1 MSEENTRVGDQTV
14 KRALVCLFVLLYVP
28 YLFQQ
33 GYQRAGQSPGDFP
46 TLYWGAKIVFEEGR
60 SPYVDGAFDAVAE
73 REQRR
78 IFPYLYPPPSLLAFY
93 PFSLGTYDA
102 AKVQL
107 LVVSH
112 ICLLLILYL
121 LFLRIRPFDPPLNR
135 HGLATALM
143 IVYVLNYYPVADN
156 FAWGQI
162 NLMVLALV
170 CFAWLALKRGGHALS
185 VALPLSLA
193 VLLKTYPLLLLPLLV
208 IRKRYAA
215 AAWTLGLV
223 VLYGLISWWVLP
235 KGLWGD
241 WLANVAPTGGYGL
254 RPFNLPFIP
263 VEPWNHSLNGFM
275 LFVQDRM
282 PEVFGLPTRLMTRL
296 LTYLLAGAVG
306 AATLGLALWSARRG
320 QGERTLDADVSLF
333 LLMMFLVA
341 PLSWEHH
348 LVYVLPAAL
357 FAIHFLLTRP
367 TQLLTALGALAAL
380 FVITWEL
387 PRDDWF
393 PLHGVLGLSNAFKF
407 FGALGLWLFVAK
419 KMWDGLKDEGEGLPR
434 KDEVE
439 AVAIPSARQ
448 N

>member
-1 MSEENTRVGDQTV
+1 MTEVSTRVGESTF
-14 KRALVCLFVLLYVP
+14 KLALVCLFLFFYIP
-28 YLFQQ
+28 YLYQQ
-33 GYQRAGQSPGDFP
+33 GYRRAAEQPGDFP
-46 TLYWGAKIVFEEGR
+46 TLYWGAKMVFEEGR

-93 PFSLGTYDA
+93 PFSITNYDA
-102 AKVQL
+102 AKVWL

-112 ICLLLILYL
+112 VCLLVILYL
-121 LFLRIRPFDPPLNR
+121 FFFRIRPFDPPPNWR
-135 HGLATALM
+135 AFAAALM
-143 IVYVLNYYPVADN
+143 TVYVLNYYPIADN

-162 NLMVLALV
+162 NLIVLAFVLL
-170 CFAWLALKRGGHALS
+170 AWLALKRGGHPLS

-223 VLYGLISWWVLP
+223 ALYGLVSWWMLP
-235 KGLWGD
+235 KVLWGD

-263 VEPWNHSLNGFM
+263 VEPWNHSINGFM
-275 LFVQDRM
+275 LFVQDRV
-282 PEVFGLPTRLMTRL
+282 PDIFGLPTRLITKP
-296 LTYLLAGAVG
+296 LTYLCAGAVG
-306 AATLGLALWSARRG
+306 VVTVGLALLSARKG

-348 LVYVLPAAL
+348 LVYALPAAL
-357 FAIHFLLTRP
+357 FAIHFLLTGRTRP
-367 TQLLTALGALAAL
+367 LAALGALAAL
-380 FVITWEL
+380 FVIAWEL

-393 PLHGVLGLSNAFKF
+393 QLQGVLGLSNAFKF
-407 FGALGLWLFVAK
+407 FGALGLWLFVAGR
-419 KMWDGLKDEGEGLPR
+419 MWDGLREN
-434 KDEVE
+434 
-439 AVAIPSARQ
+439 SRQ
-448 N
+448 

>member
-1 MSEENTRVGDQTV
+1 MSEEKTRVDDKTL
-14 KRALVCLFVLLYVP
+14 KRALVCLFVLLYIP

-33 GYQRAGQSPGDFP
+33 GYQRAGQYPGDFP
-46 TLYWGAKIVFEEGR
+46 TLYWGAKMVFEEGR
-60 SPYVDGAFDAVAE
+60 SPYVDGAFDGVAE

-93 PFSLGTYDA
+93 PFSTVNYDA
-102 AKVQL
+102 AKVWLLGVSHVCL
-107 LVVSH
+107 LV
-112 ICLLLILYL
+112 ILYL
-121 LFLRIRPFDPPLNR
+121 FFFRIRPFDPPPR
-135 HGLATALM
+135 WRELAAALM
-143 IVYVLNYYPVADN
+143 TVYVLNYYPVADN

-170 CFAWLALKRGGHALS
+170 CFAWLALKRGGHALG

-208 IRKRYAA
+208 IRRRYAA

-223 VLYGLISWWVLP
+223 VLYGLVSWWVLP

-263 VEPWNHSLNGFM
+263 VEPWNHSINGFM
-275 LFVQDRM
+275 LFMQDRV
-282 PEVFGLPTRLMTRL
+282 PEVSGLSTRLITKA
-296 LTYLLAGAVG
+296 LTYLFAGAVG
-306 AATLGLALWSARRG
+306 VVTLGLALLSARKG
-320 QGERTLDADVSLF
+320 QAERTLDADVSLF

-348 LVYVLPAAL
+348 LVYALPAAL
-357 FAIHFLLTRP
+357 FAIHFLLTKR
-367 TQLLTALGALAAL
+367 TRLLAALGALAAL
-380 FVITWEL
+380 FVIAWEL

-393 PLHGVLGLSNAFKF
+393 PLQGVLALSNALKF

-419 KMWDGLKDEGEGLPR
+419 KMWDNLKT
-434 KDEVE
+434 VNTE
-439 AVAIPSARQ
+439 AGDA
-448 N
+448 

>member
-1 MSEENTRVGDQTV
+1 VNTRVGDKTL
-14 KRALVCLFVLLYVP
+14 KRALVCLFVFLYVP
-28 YLFQQ
+28 YLYQQ
-33 GYQRAGQSPGDFP
+33 GYQRIAQYPGDFP
-46 TLYWGAKIVFEEGR
+46 TLYWGAKMVFEEER

-93 PFSLGTYDA
+93 PFSTVTYDA
-102 AKVQL
+102 AKVWL
-107 LVVSH
+107 LVISH
-112 ICLLLILYL
+112 LCLLAILYL
-121 LFLRIRPFDPPLNR
+121 FFQRIAPFETPPAWQ
-135 HGLATALM
+135 GVASALM
-143 IVYVLNYYPVADN
+143 LVYVLSYNPVADN

-170 CFAWLALKRGGHALS
+170 LLAWLALKRNWHALG
-185 VALPLSLA
+185 VAVPLSLA

-235 KGLWGD
+235 RGLWGD

-263 VEPWNHSLNGFM
+263 VEPWNHSINGFM
-275 LFVQDRM
+275 LFVQDRS
-282 PEVFGLPTRLMTRL
+282 PEVFGLPTRFITKP
-296 LTYLLAGAVG
+296 LTYLLGGAVG
-306 AATLGLALWSARRG
+306 AATLGLALLSARKR

-348 LVYVLPAAL
+348 LVYALPAAL
-357 FAIHFLLTRP
+357 FAIHFLLKGPTRP
-367 TQLLTALGALAAL
+367 AAAIGVLAAL
-380 FVITWEL
+380 FVIAWDI
-387 PRDDWF
+387 PRDDMF
-393 PLHGVLGLSNAFKF
+393 PLKGLLGLSNAVKF
-407 FGALGLWLFVAK
+407 FAAFGLWLFVAK
-419 KMWDGLKDEGEGLPR
+419 RMWDNL
-434 KDEVE
+434 E
-439 AVAIPSARQ
+439 AVSPASTEDA
-448 N
+448 